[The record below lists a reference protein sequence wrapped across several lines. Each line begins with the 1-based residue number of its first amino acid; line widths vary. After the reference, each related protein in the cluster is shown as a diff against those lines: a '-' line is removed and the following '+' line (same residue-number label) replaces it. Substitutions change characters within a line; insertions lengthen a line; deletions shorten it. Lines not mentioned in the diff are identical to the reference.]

1 MQYQNED
8 IFFAVSGKRF
18 KKAEPIAEGDSHKM
32 RLEKIK
38 VNLFG
43 VVDPQPVIHLMCTKL
58 CSFGLKVE
66 DVYFS
71 IPEDSWYQMESKNFH
86 KNLELQRFTKQ
97 PSLRIPSLNL
107 NSVIYFD
114 IKIISTIDN
123 YYYEM
128 MDDAWMTNFWTAA
141 TNQKFTDVEIFVGT
155 VKVMEAHRVILSA
168 RSPVL
173 NASLRKINN
182 TGKSPV
188 TFGAEF
194 DIDIVKI
201 FLKFLYS
208 GSLDSSTSHKQLL
221 ELATTYKVAT
231 LKSMCQLANAG
242 APLDVEDLTSCLLQ
256 I

>member
-1 MQYQNED
+1 MKYQNED
-8 IFFAVSGKRF
+8 IFLADFTGQCELNGNGTVLVRK
-18 KKAEPIAEGDSHKM
+18 
-32 RLEKIK
+32 
-38 VNLFG
+38 
-43 VVDPQPVIHLMCTKL
+43 PVIHLLCPKL
-58 CSFGLKVE
+58 SSFGLKVE
-66 DVYFS
+66 DIYLGDRP
-71 IPEDSWYQMESKNFH
+71 IRKWYKMESKNLL
-86 KNLELQRFTKQ
+86 KNVELQRFTAQ
-97 PSLRIPSLNL
+97 PSPTISYLKSDF
-107 NSVIYFD
+107 VIYFD

-128 MDDAWMTNFWTAA
+128 MDDAWMKDFWTAA

-155 VKVMEAHRVILSA
+155 VKLMEAHRVILSA

-182 TGKSPV
+182 TGKSTV

-194 DIDIVKI
+194 DVDMVKI

-208 GSLDSSTSHKQLL
+208 GSLDSSASHKQLL
-221 ELATTYKVAT
+221 ELATTYKVET
-231 LKSMCQLANAG
+231 LKSMCQLANG